1 MRGTKEQITLL
12 LPPETLQSD
21 EQRARRKGIARA
33 ALLSMVIHEAM
44 DAADAHNGRS

>member
-12 LPPETLQSD
+12 LPPETLQPD
-21 EQRARRKGIARA
+21 EQRARKGIARA

>member
-12 LPPETLQSD
+12 LPPETCS
-21 EQRARRKGIARA
+21 RTRSGRKGIARA
-33 ALLSMVIHEAM
+33 ALLSIVIHEAM